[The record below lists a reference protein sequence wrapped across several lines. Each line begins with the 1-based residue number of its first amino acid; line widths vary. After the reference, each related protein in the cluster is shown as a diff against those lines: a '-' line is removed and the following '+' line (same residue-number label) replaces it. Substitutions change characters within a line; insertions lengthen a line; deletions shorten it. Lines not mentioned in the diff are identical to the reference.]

1 MKKKRVRKY
10 LPAILAGLL
19 SAALP
24 WVIPAAEGIT
34 ARSAMLAGGGSLFA
48 VLAAAVVTLLYVRRG
63 KKREELL
70 GARCRA
76 IYEPLAQYGEPVLAA
91 EEPQTLEEWTDALE
105 GAGEAVRSRVL
116 AEERA
121 DRGFVVQWVQKLQK
135 LHNDMESAAQ
145 QICAGDGAAAAR
157 LNRDCI
163 AAGSLAEQLLQYF
176 GCAEGNIACNRKKTD
191 LFRVVSDAVVR
202 NAALFNTKRI
212 GLRRSVAHLYSVTD
226 ATVLAL
232 VLDQLLDNAVRY
244 TAENGVIGISCRDAG
259 DTIRLSVE
267 DAGCGIPA
275 EEFPKIFE
283 RGYTGKR
290 EQPVSPGMGLFTV
303 RSYLELLGH
312 GLEVRSAEGRGTQ
325 VIILLKKEEAPSA
338 ASEAD

>member
-1 MKKKRVRKY
+1 MKKKQVRKN
-10 LPAILAGLL
+10 LPTILAGLL
-19 SAALP
+19 LAAAP
-24 WVIPAAEGIT
+24 WAIPAAEGIT
-34 ARSAMLAGGGSLFA
+34 TRSAVLAGGCSFLA
-48 VLAAAVVTLLYVRRG
+48 VLATIVVLFLYVRRE
-63 KKREELL
+63 KKREEAL

-76 IYEPLAQYGEPVLAA
+76 IYEPLAQYGNPALPV
-91 EEPQTLEEWTDALE
+91 EEPQTPEEWLDVLE
-105 GAGEAVRSRVL
+105 RAGEAVRSRVL

-121 DRGFVVQWVQKLQK
+121 DRGFVVQWVHKLQK
-135 LHNDMESAAQ
+135 LRADIESTAQ
-145 QICAGDGAAAAR
+145 QLRPGDEAAATR
-157 LNRDCI
+157 LSRDCI
-163 AAGSLAEQLLQYF
+163 AAGSLAEQMLQYF
-176 GCAEGNIACNRKKTD
+176 DCAEGNIACNRKKTD

-226 ATVLAL
+226 ATVLAV

-267 DAGCGIPA
+267 DAGCGLPA
-275 EEFPKIFE
+275 EELPKIFE
-283 RGYTGKR
+283 RGYIGKR
-290 EQPVSPGMGLFTV
+290 EQPGSPGMGLFTV

-325 VIILLKKEEAPSA
+325 VIILLKKEEAPPA
-338 ASEAD
+338 VPAD

>member
-1 MKKKRVRKY
+1 M
-10 LPAILAGLL
+10 
-19 SAALP
+19 
-24 WVIPAAEGIT
+24 
-34 ARSAMLAGGGSLFA
+34 
-48 VLAAAVVTLLYVRRG
+48 
-63 KKREELL
+63 
-70 GARCRA
+70 
-76 IYEPLAQYGEPVLAA
+76 
-91 EEPQTLEEWTDALE
+91 
-105 GAGEAVRSRVL
+105 
-116 AEERA
+116 
-121 DRGFVVQWVQKLQK
+121 
-135 LHNDMESAAQ
+135 
-145 QICAGDGAAAAR
+145 
-157 LNRDCI
+157 
-163 AAGSLAEQLLQYF
+163 
-176 GCAEGNIACNRKKTD
+176 
-191 LFRVVSDAVVR
+191 VSDAVVR

-275 EEFPKIFE
+275 EELPKIFE
-283 RGYTGKR
+283 RGYIGKR
-290 EQPVSPGMGLFTV
+290 EQPGSPGMGLFTV